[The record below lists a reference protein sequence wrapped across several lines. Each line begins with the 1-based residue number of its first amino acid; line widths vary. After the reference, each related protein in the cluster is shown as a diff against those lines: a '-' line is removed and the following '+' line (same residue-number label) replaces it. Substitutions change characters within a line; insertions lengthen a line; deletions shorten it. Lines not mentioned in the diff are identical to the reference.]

1 MLLRVGVASS
11 LDLLLDVELRAV
23 VKPYLA
29 GLVFERDT
37 EEVSSIHYSLLRNVI
52 QISVKS
58 PIINIG
64 WFQHFFLM

>member
-1 MLLRVGVASS
+1 MLLMVGVASS

-37 EEVSSIHYSLLRNVI
+37 EEVSYIHYSLLRNVI

>member
-1 MLLRVGVASS
+1 MASS

-23 VKPYLA
+23 VKPCLA

-37 EEVSSIHYSLLRNVI
+37 EEASYIHYSLLRNVI

-64 WFQHFFLM
+64 CFQHFFVM